1 MSSTARDRTV
11 DVVIA
16 GTLALLPLLPT
27 GPTYFGWRWPW
38 ALEATFL
45 AAAALAVLIA
55 LTIHAPAK
63 SGSSP
68 RRLQQIVARGYLT
81 WLIPMVGAM
90 SIGLLE
96 RNPADLALFRIQAE
110 GEGLM
115 SRLAAPMNQAADPL
129 YPLRVGLTVLE
140 GGLMFLLLT
149 TVLRRTAAPR
159 RRAQAAVA
167 GCLAGMTI
175 VSVVAVVQYVTR
187 ANLHPYWVNLNPNLT
202 RSHATLDD
210 PNALASFL
218 VLGIGLAAGVAW
230 ASNSLRRRV
239 LALGAAALA
248 CGALVTTVS
257 RGGVAAL
264 GIAAVIITAVLPNR
278 VIDTGRHLRG
288 LRLAGRGVLM
298 AGAIAVF
305 AWGIAFAV
313 LPKHTTTS
321 APETPVQAL
330 LQTVDPRQPVATL
343 LKGRHLLW
351 DAGLDLVTEY
361 WIAGAGLGQFP
372 RFVRGYPG
380 AGGAENAHNY
390 FLQVFAE
397 GGIVA
402 FAGLLALLGSIA
414 WAMYR
419 SIRRGDPATARFGLG
434 LSVGLVAFVLTWL
447 TGHPLLT
454 LSNQLWFA
462 TVLAV
467 GLAAAGTW
475 RAVDDRTTVEPDA
488 ASLESGTRTHSLA
501 TGGPRAFAGP
511 AWLLVVVLITLAAS
525 GSRAL
530 DVVRAGA
537 RKPYAVGVYGW
548 EAAPPTDAWP
558 GTAFRW
564 TRGHAALRE
573 PVDGKVLQLPVFLA
587 RPDIDRQAVV
597 VDVNIAGVAVPP
609 LRLTTNGWHVHTY
622 DLAALL
628 GDDGWQLQRAV
639 TIELTVHPTVV
650 PARVGPSSD
659 TRELGIGVGA
669 LRWQH

>member
-1 MSSTARDRTV
+1 MSSTVRDRTI

-16 GTLALLPLLPT
+16 GTLALLPLLPA

-38 ALEATFL
+38 ALEAAFL
-45 AAAALAVLIA
+45 AAATLAVLVV
-55 LTIHAPAK
+55 LTIRGRVEAPSA
-63 SGSSP
+63 P
-68 RRLQQIVARGYLT
+68 RPLHQVVSRGYLM
-81 WLIPMVGAM
+81 WLIPIAGATI
-90 SIGLLE
+90 IGLLE
-96 RNPADLALFRIQAE
+96 RNPPDLALFRIQA
-110 GEGLM
+110 EGLM

-149 TVLRRTAAPR
+149 TVLRRTDAPR
-159 RRAQAAVA
+159 RRAQAAIA
-167 GCLAGMTI
+167 GCLVAMTI

-187 ANLHPYWVNLNPNLT
+187 ANLHHYWVSLNPNLT

-230 ASNSLRRRV
+230 ASNSLRRRA

-248 CGALVTTVS
+248 CGALLTTVS

-264 GIAAVIITAVLPNR
+264 GIAAVFITAVLPDR
-278 VIDTGRHLRG
+278 VIGTSRHLRG
-288 LRLAGRGVLM
+288 LRLAGRRVVM
-298 AGAIAVF
+298 AVAIAVV

-313 LPKHTTTS
+313 LPKHATTS
-321 APETPVQAL
+321 TPETPVQAL
-330 LQTVDPRQPVATL
+330 LQTVDPRLPVSTL

-351 DAGLDLVTEY
+351 DAGLQVATEY

-372 RFVRGYPG
+372 RLVAGYPG

-402 FAGLLALLGSIA
+402 FAGLLALLGAIA
-414 WAMYR
+414 WTMSRAIG
-419 SIRRGDPATARFGLG
+419 SSDLATARLALG
-434 LSVGLVAFVLTWL
+434 LSVGVVAFVLTWL

-467 GLAAAGTW
+467 GLAAAGSW
-475 RAVDDRTTVEPDA
+475 RAVDDRTAGAPDA

-501 TGGPRAFAGP
+501 TDGPRAFAGP

-530 DVVRAGA
+530 DLVRSGA
-537 RKPYAVGVYGW
+537 RRPHAVGVYGW
-548 EAAPPTDAWP
+548 EPAPPSEAWP
-558 GTAFRW
+558 AGTAFRW
-564 TRGHAALRE
+564 TRARAAVRE
-573 PVDGKVLQLPVFLA
+573 PVGGRTLLLPVFMA
-587 RPDIDRQAVV
+587 RPDIDMQAVV
-597 VDVNIAGVAVPP
+597 VDVTIAGVAVPP
-609 LRLTTNGWHVHTY
+609 WTFTKNGWHVHTY
-622 DLAALL
+622 DLAALV
-628 GDDGWQLQRAV
+628 GEDRWRSQRTV
-639 TIELTVHPTVV
+639 TVEFRVRPTVV
-650 PARVGPSSD
+650 PAQAGPSSD

-669 LRWQH
+669 LRWQQ